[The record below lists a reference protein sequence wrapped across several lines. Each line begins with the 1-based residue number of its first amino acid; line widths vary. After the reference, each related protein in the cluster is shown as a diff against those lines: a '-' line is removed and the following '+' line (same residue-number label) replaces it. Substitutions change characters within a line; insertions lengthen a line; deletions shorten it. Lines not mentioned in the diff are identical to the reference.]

1 MRLAFSGYNPF
12 DTLIVFLKEYFENVD
27 ILKKTSEDKT
37 HKNFPGGEELCVI
50 SWETCLRG
58 FRPSEFQTSLLSYRD
73 YIARKFKIYL

>member
-1 MRLAFSGYNPF
+1 MSSSHNLCKQIEPRSGPTMRLAFSGYNPF

-50 SWETCLRG
+50 S
-58 FRPSEFQTSLLSYRD
+58 
-73 YIARKFKIYL
+73 